1 MNRGWVQHQG
11 IEIPWRNLFFQKA
24 WLGWLWSGGILR
36 LQKIVPIGSRTT
48 VLAVVRFLSDEV
60 GLLEILDGALDCGS
74 GERQF
79 SGDGVQPRPG
89 DVVLVLP
96 VVEIQIDQLG
106 AVRQVHAI
114 QKVQPSHWSPPTE
127 VLAAHSS

>member
-1 MNRGWVQHQG
+1 MNRGWVQLEG
-11 IEIPWRNLFFQKA
+11 VLPSWRTILVLQA
-24 WLGWLWSGGILR
+24 GDVERLRPVPLGY
-36 LQKIVPIGSRTT
+36 QIVPVGSRTT
-48 VLAVVRFLSDEV
+48 VLAVVRFFSDET
-60 GLLEILDGALDCGS
+60 GLLQILDCALDRGA
-74 GERQF
+74 GEREF
-79 SGDGVQPRPG
+79 PGNGVQARPG
-89 DVVLVLP
+89 DIVLVLT

>member
-1 MNRGWVQHQG
+1 M
-11 IEIPWRNLFFQKA
+11 I
-24 WLGWLWSGGILR
+24 
-36 LQKIVPIGSRTT
+36 PIGSRTT
-48 VLAVVRFLSDEV
+48 VLAVVRFFSDEA
-60 GLLEILDGALDCGS
+60 GLLQILDCALDRGA
-74 GERQF
+74 GERELP
-79 SGDGVQPRPG
+79 GNRVQARPG

-114 QKVQPSHWSPPTE
+114 QKVQPSHWPPPMA